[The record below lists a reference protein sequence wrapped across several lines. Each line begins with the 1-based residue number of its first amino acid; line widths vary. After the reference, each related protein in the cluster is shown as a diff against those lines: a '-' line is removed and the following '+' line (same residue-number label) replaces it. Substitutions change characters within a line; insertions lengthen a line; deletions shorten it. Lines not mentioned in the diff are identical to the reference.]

1 MVTAHS
7 SHALRRRAVGLFFV
21 PALVGL
27 PLALAPQA
35 HAQEGCAFNWGIK
48 QSFRSYIKG
57 PVAKGGWTG
66 SGVGFTGS
74 ETGADGA
81 FVFTPGKATVDGGTN
96 ATIPLQGSLNFKG
109 HDYGSG
115 PLLDMTIS
123 DVKLVVQ
130 GSTAQIVADYQSY
143 ESDMV
148 DKTRKGAPINGQ
160 DAPLVTINLS
170 NPVDTGSGSINM
182 AGNTS
187 LTADGAKLFLQ
198 YNAGE
203 AMDPTSG
210 SVKLDGSCGGST
222 GGTGGGGSR
231 SLGRITGEF
240 SGANKEIMG
249 ILSETNDTM
258 NGLTT
263 FMGNA
268 QEFKKQL
275 NSFANDGKTTSG
287 GTTSGGTT
295 SGSGNSGGTTSGNSG
310 SGTSGGASGT
320 SGTGGSGATGGGTS
334 GGGSGAAGGA
344 SATSGGGGAAGGGA
358 AGGAAGAGGG
368 NDVCSSSSARG
379 VQNAKAAWGI
389 KQSFQ
394 SYITGSIAKGKWTL
408 NGVGHSG
415 GKFQFSGKSGA
426 VDPGAKSG
434 TIGYG
439 GGIQFTGHN
448 GVLNL
453 TITNL
458 EIQFNG
464 GSGSLVANVQSSD
477 TSGKKTDFGR
487 VALGSLNFSSLNV
500 SDSSA
505 SGTASVTL
513 TDAGSKAFAEFYEP
527 GTQLD
532 PISFEASLGAAP
544 NCASGQGSAAAAS
557 AAGGGGGGAAAAAA
571 LKDGGGEAAAAVG
584 ENGELLFE
592 DADGNSSTGYENG
605 ANKFKI
611 KNAATGGTTDLDMT
625 PGMYVLLA
633 IAAFVVAGGS
643 MGRLVVNNPV

>member
-7 SHALRRRAVGLFFV
+7 SHALRRRAVSLFFV

-35 HAQEGCAFNWGIK
+35 DAQEGCAFNWGVK

-57 PVAKGGWTG
+57 STAKGSWTG
-66 SGVGFTGS
+66 SGIGFTGS

-81 FVFTPGKATVDGGTN
+81 FVFTPGKATIDGGTN

-109 HDYGSG
+109 HDYGAG

-130 GSTAQIVADYQSY
+130 GNTAQVVADYQSY

-148 DKTRKGAPINGQ
+148 DITRKGAPISGQ

-170 NPVDTGSGSINM
+170 NPVDTNSGSINM
-182 AGNTS
+182 AGSTA
-187 LTADGAKLFLQ
+187 LTADGAKLFLN
-198 YNAGE
+198 YEPGAV
-203 AMDPTSG
+203 MDPTSG

-222 GGTGGGGSR
+222 GGTGGGGGSR
-231 SLGRITGEF
+231 SLGRISGEF

-295 SGSGNSGGTTSGNSG
+295 SGSGTSGNTTSGNSD
-310 SGTSGGASGT
+310 SGASGGASGT
-320 SGTGGSGATGGGTS
+320 GGTSGSGATDGGTS
-334 GGGSGAAGGA
+334 GGGSGA
-344 SATSGGGGAAGGGA
+344 TGGGAASGGGASGGGSGASGGGA
-358 AGGAAGAGGG
+358 ASGGG
-368 NDVCSSSSARG
+368 SDVCSSSSARG

-453 TITNL
+453 IINNV

-464 GSGSLVANVQSSD
+464 SSGSLVADVQSSD
-477 TSGKKTDFGR
+477 TSGKKTNFGR
-487 VALGSLNFSSLNV
+487 VALGSLKFSSLNV
-500 SDSSA
+500 SDSAA
-505 SGTASVTL
+505 SGTASVSL

-557 AAGGGGGGAAAAAA
+557 AAGGGGGAAAAAA
-571 LKDGGGEAAAAVG
+571 LKDGGGEAGAAVG

-592 DADGNSSTGYENG
+592 DAEGSSSTGYENG